1 MTDYTEL
8 KTAIEYILNQGALER
23 EFIEDADALDAA
35 WAVYEALGPT
45 DILALIAD
53 IEDARNG
60 MKHSCAIR
68 LKKRIELLE
77 TQRDQLIADNERLT
91 KAVGLQVI
99 RRFVGDDDQKNID
112 ELVAAGIQVD
122 KELIV
127 QLKAENERLA
137 AACERAEQIIIVE
150 CKAASLAKVR
160 ANLLEA
166 NRDQLRAEV
175 AGLKTG
181 YEAYERVNAELK
193 AEVEGLRK
201 DVDRAAYWKQRA
213 KSAEG
218 HLFSGDFRAAA
229 MELHKYSRFE
239 STPWP
244 ELTGSQ
250 HALISSAAGAVIATV
265 NRLRDARRPKNRDE
279 TDAIIWC
286 ACGDGHAVNSYGAGF
301 MDANEGVCANCD
313 AALGKGEQS

>member
-1 MTDYTEL
+1 MCEEC
-8 KTAIEYILNQGALER
+8 KKQI
-23 EFIEDADALDAA
+23 AA
-35 WAVYEALGPT
+35 
-45 DILALIAD
+45 
-53 IEDARNG
+53 
-60 MKHSCAIR
+60 
-68 LKKRIELLE
+68 
-77 TQRDQLIADNERLT
+77 LIADNERLT

-193 AEVEGLRK
+193 AENERLRYQIGVLQSDANSWQSGYDVGRYMGTKTVWAERRAVRK
-201 DVDRAAYWKQRA
+201 DAERYRWLRRAGNTKAIA
-213 KSAEG
+213 LVAE
-218 HLFSGDFRAAA
+218 HCLD
-229 MELHKYSRFE
+229 
-239 STPWP
+239 
-244 ELTGSQ
+244 
-250 HALISSAAGAVIATV
+250 AL
-265 NRLRDARRPKNRDE
+265 DE
-279 TDAIIWC
+279 AI
-286 ACGDGHAVNSYGAGF
+286 
-301 MDANEGVCANCD
+301 D
-313 AALGKGEQS
+313 AALGQGEQS

>member
-1 MTDYTEL
+1 MNDRTEL
-8 KTAIEYILNQGALER
+8 KRLAEAANAVTGDVSVDIAITSERGPNQSEIDAVTAFVGA
-23 EFIEDADALDAA
+23 ATPT
-35 WAVYEALGPT
+35 AV
-45 DILALIAD
+45 LALIA
-53 IEDARNG
+53 E
-60 MKHSCAIR
+60 
-68 LKKRIELLE
+68 
-77 TQRDQLIADNERLT
+77 NERLT

-193 AEVEGLRK
+193 AENESLR
-201 DVDRAAYWKQRA
+201 R
-213 KSAEG
+213 E
-218 HLFSGDFRAAA
+218 
-229 MELHKYSRFE
+229 
-239 STPWP
+239 
-244 ELTGSQ
+244 
-250 HALISSAAGAVIATV
+250 
-265 NRLRDARRPKNRDE
+265 RDARHPFKPFHEPAIGFTGCVICGVYTDHGGLPCPKTR
-279 TDAIIWC
+279 AS
-286 ACGDGHAVNSYGAGF
+286 A
-301 MDANEGVCANCD
+301 D

>member
-1 MTDYTEL
+1 MTDNTEL
-8 KTAIEYILNQGALER
+8 KRLAEAAPEGTWYQHGGIKQVLNHDCETVCETFEEDGDCPTAR
-23 EFIEDADALDAA
+23 FIAA
-35 WAVYEALGPT
+35 ANPAAV
-45 DILALIAD
+45 LALIA
-53 IEDARNG
+53 E
-60 MKHSCAIR
+60 
-68 LKKRIELLE
+68 
-77 TQRDQLIADNERLT
+77 NERLT

-181 YEAYERVNAELK
+181 YQAYERVNAELK
-193 AEVEGLRK
+193 AENERLERNRDMWKGQVDRQCETIEGLRK
-201 DVDRAAYWKQRA
+201 ALKAAEDAMWHA
-213 KSAEG
+213 DGNMDGE
-218 HLFSGDFRAAA
+218 AADA
-229 MELHKYSRFE
+229 
-239 STPWP
+239 
-244 ELTGSQ
+244 
-250 HALISSAAGAVIATV
+250 
-265 NRLRDARRPKNRDE
+265 RDALAD
-279 TDAIIWC
+279 
-286 ACGDGHAVNSYGAGF
+286 
-301 MDANEGVCANCD
+301 
-313 AALGKGEQS
+313 LGQGEQS

>member
-91 KAVGLQVI
+91 NRLEVDPRHDYDGISTRDATIKVL
-99 RRFVGDDDQKNID
+99 D
-112 ELVAAGIQVD
+112 EQVD
-122 KELIV
+122 
-127 QLKAENERLA
+127 QLKADNERLEVEVKRMTSIAYA
-137 AACERAEQIIIVE
+137 AHGAFRMETMAE
-150 CKAASLAKVR
+150 
-160 ANLLEA
+160 
-166 NRDQLRAEV
+166 RDQLRAEV
-175 AGLKTG
+175 AGLRTG

-193 AEVEGLRK
+193 AEVEWLRK
-201 DVDRAAYWKQRA
+201 ELAARHPFKFAQESPAIGFTGCVICGVYTDHGGLPCPKTRATAIA
-213 KSAEG
+213 
-218 HLFSGDFRAAA
+218 HAA
-229 MELHKYSRFE
+229 M
-239 STPWP
+239 
-244 ELTGSQ
+244 
-250 HALISSAAGAVIATV
+250 
-265 NRLRDARRPKNRDE
+265 
-279 TDAIIWC
+279 
-286 ACGDGHAVNSYGAGF
+286 
-301 MDANEGVCANCD
+301 
-313 AALGKGEQS
+313 GKGERS